1 MKMLFRNII
10 CCFLFLQFG
19 VLHAQQN
26 LRDPGRFRR
35 DSTGARKDSA
45 GLGRDTAR
53 FRNDS
58 ARRGQGIAALFADT
72 AKLTSSDYQLQIEKT
87 FVILDEVESGSE
99 TGLRVLNVKKR
110 LEGSDSLLAIL
121 KDNIN
126 NNKTTLSLR
135 NLQVFRSIL
144 ENLQATLKDQHQ
156 VLDSAEASLEKL
168 RDKMKPLVG
177 DTMLQSLMRD
187 SVLREQFAPQV
198 REMRRAFR
206 GATRQLRKSFADL
219 NLLQTHNSSSSI
231 TTSQLLE
238 RVENQ
243 LSSSAARI
251 FGKEY
256 GFLWEKHKTG
266 PDTVAETSVRKAYRA
281 EQKAVRYYFRDS
293 SNRRLFLL
301 LIGFLFFIWVFR
313 NVRALKKLDA
323 ISALKHLHFSYL
335 PSGYLLSSLVVMFCI
350 APFFDLHAPS
360 TYIETMQFFLIII
373 LTIVCWKKWPRNLFT
388 TWMAMVVLYILFSLS
403 HHVVDPELWQRW
415 ALIVLNILS
424 VVFGIRFLKK
434 MKDHLHLRGFLHF
447 VIILH
452 NVMNVLSLV
461 LNVFGRYTLAQ
472 LLGTAAIFSFMQAIG
487 LAVFG
492 KICVEAILLQV
503 TTSRIKRGLSVDF
516 DYSEMLISFRRVI
529 LVVTIVLWMIVFIT
543 NLNIASVVYD
553 GLSGFLLQARHIGDA
568 SFTLGGVLLFFAII
582 WIAHILQRYVGYF
595 FGDAQGDEEVQNK
608 RQRSRLLIAK
618 LVLLSIGYLL
628 AVAASGVPVDKITIV
643 LGALGVGI
651 GLGLQNIVHNFVSGI
666 ILIFD
671 RPLQIGDI
679 VQVGNHAGRVREIGL
694 RSSMLTTKD
703 GAEVII
709 PNGDILSGQI
719 VNWTLMNNQR
729 RITTELEVRGSDD
742 MEQVATVIKNSIAA
756 SEYIVKEREPQVLF
770 TKVYDDGFS
779 LNLVY
784 WCVDVAKSEEARNEI
799 FTMLKKGLASNNLKL
814 E

>member
-10 CCFLFLQFG
+10 CCFLLLQFG
-19 VLHAQQN
+19 VLQAQQN
-26 LRDPGRFRR
+26 IR
-35 DSTGARKDSA
+35 DSTRFRKDST
-45 GLGRDTAR
+45 RMRKDTTG

-58 ARRGQGIAALFADT
+58 ARSGRGGVAALFADT

-87 FVILDEVESGSE
+87 FVLLDEVESGSQ

-126 NNKTTLSLR
+126 NNRTTLSLR

-144 ENLQATLKDQHQ
+144 ENLQGTLKDQHQ

-187 SVLREQFAPQV
+187 SALREQFAPQV

-231 TTSQLLE
+231 TASQLLE
-238 RVENQ
+238 KVENQ

-251 FGKEY
+251 FGKEF
-256 GFLWEKHKTG
+256 GFLWQKHKTG
-266 PDTVAETSVRKAYRA
+266 PDTVAETSIKKAYRA

-313 NVRALKKLDA
+313 NIRTLKKLDA
-323 ISALKHLHFSYL
+323 IAALKDLHFSYL
-335 PSGYLLSSLVVMFCI
+335 PSGYVVSSLVVMFCI

-403 HHVVDPELWQRW
+403 HHVVDPDLWQRW
-415 ALIVLNILS
+415 ALVALNILS

-434 MKDHLHLRGFLHF
+434 MKDNLHLRGFLHF
-447 VIILH
+447 VIVLH
-452 NVMNVLSLV
+452 NVMNILSLV

-472 LLGTAAIFSFMQAIG
+472 LLGTTAIFAFMQAIG

-492 KICVEAILLQV
+492 KICIEAILLQV
-503 TTSRIKRGLSVDF
+503 STSRIKRGLTVDF

-529 LVVTIVLWMIVFIT
+529 LVVTIVLWLIVFIT
-543 NLNIASVVYD
+543 NLNIASVVYN
-553 GLSGFLLQARHIGDA
+553 GLSDFLLEPRHIGDA

-582 WIAHILQRYVGYF
+582 WLAHILQRYVGYF

-618 LVLLSIGYLL
+618 LVLLSMGYLL

-729 RITTELEVRGSDD
+729 RITTELDVRGSDD

-756 SEYIVKEREPQVLF
+756 SEYIVKEREPQILF
-770 TKVYDDGFS
+770 TKVHEDGFS

-799 FTMLKKGLASNNLKL
+799 FSLLKKGLEKNNLKL